1 MFLFNLSFGQD
12 NDSIYTIVEESPTFP
27 GGDEGRIKF
36 IQENIKYPMEALQ
49 NGVQGTV
56 YVTFVVE
63 KDGSLSNI
71 RILKGIGYGCDK
83 EVLRIT
89 KLMPKWNLGKQ
100 KAEPVRV
107 QFNLPVHFILQG

>member
-1 MFLFNLSFGQD
+1 MEKLNKKIFKEERSLDSLTDSNLVLE
-12 NDSIYTIVEESPTFP
+12 I
-27 GGDEGRIKF
+27 IKF